1 MAFKMS
7 GFSAFTKTVDP
18 VIGGNTKK
26 EIDPALN
33 QDDPD
38 YKPSWKT
45 KQELKKK
52 NKKTILESGLN
63 PQQVANFNKI
73 INNASDYEESTV
85 ETAKQNLKFH
95 NKYIKRKNK

>member
-18 VIGGNTKK
+18 LIGGNKKK
-26 EIDPALN
+26 EIDTT
-33 QDDPD
+33 QDYPD
-38 YKPSWKT
+38 YKPSYRT
-45 KQELKKK
+45 KQKQKQR
-52 NKKTILESGLN
+52 NKKTISEGGLN

-73 INNASDYEESTV
+73 INNPSDYEKSTV

-95 NKYIKRKNK
+95 NKYLKKKNK